1 MRILQNYQR
10 GTNAATVAQVTF
22 SEGGGYGALSASE
35 HRSVPVF
42 GPRGIAYRPCEGD
55 HLLLVK
61 ADGADACAGVLVSA
75 EDIQPGEL
83 RLASS
88 GGASIR
94 LCADGKIVLNGVTIT
109 PEGNIVLPEGG
120 AVQ

>member
-1 MRILQNYQR
+1 MRILQNQHY
-10 GTNAATVAQVTF
+10 GINAATVAQVTF
-22 SEGGGYGALSASE
+22 SEEGSYGALSTSE

-42 GPRGIAYRPCEGD
+42 GPRGMAYRPCEGD

-61 ADGADACAGVLVSA
+61 ADGADVCAGVLVTA
-75 EDIQPGEL
+75 ENLQPGEL
-83 RLASS
+83 RLSSS

-94 LCADGKIVLNGVTIT
+94 LCPSGEIILNGVTIT
-109 PEGNIVLPEGG
+109 QDGNIILPEGG